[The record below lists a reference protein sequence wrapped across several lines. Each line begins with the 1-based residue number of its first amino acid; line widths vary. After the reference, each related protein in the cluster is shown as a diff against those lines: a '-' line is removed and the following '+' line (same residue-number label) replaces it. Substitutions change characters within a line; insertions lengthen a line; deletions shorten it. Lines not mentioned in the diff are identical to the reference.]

1 VNGRGVLGLDQKQT
15 VLVLGKFNEA
25 VLERLKPEFDLIH
38 FVDGDGSKLDPSVIP
53 AIKAVIV
60 GIGVKL
66 SNSLVDKLVNLEII
80 SNFGVGYDG
89 IDAAYA
95 AQKNIMVTNTPDVL
109 TEEVADTA
117 VGLLINTVR
126 ELPRAQKYLLEGKWE
141 QASYPLSKLSLRE
154 RKVGVFGLGRIGK
167 AITRRLEA
175 FDLPISY
182 HNRSKASDVNYT
194 YYPSLLELAKAV
206 DTLIL
211 VAPGSPETNHAV
223 NAEVL
228 AALGENGV
236 LINVGRG
243 SLVDEKALI
252 KALQDGVIAAA
263 GLDVFEKEPHV
274 PAELM
279 AMENVVL
286 LPHIASASSQT
297 RLNMSN
303 LVINNLLGWFDNGQ
317 VLTSVYETEAVKRS
331 Y

>member
-1 VNGRGVLGLDQKQT
+1 MGQKQT
-15 VLVLGKFNEA
+15 ILVLGKFNTT

-38 FVDGDGSKLDPSVIP
+38 LVDGDSSKLDADAKP
-53 AIKAVIV
+53 AIKAVINS
-60 GIGVKL
+60 IGVRL
-66 SNSLVDKLVNLEII
+66 PNSLMDQLPNLEII

-89 IDAAYA
+89 IDARYA

-117 VGLLINTVR
+117 LGLLINTVR
-126 ELPRAQKYLLEGKWE
+126 ELPRAQNHLLQGKW
-141 QASYPLSKLSLRE
+141 QQGGYPLSKLSLRE
-154 RKVGVFGLGRIGK
+154 RKVGIFGLGRIGK
-167 AITRRLEA
+167 SIARRVEA
-175 FDLPISY
+175 FNLPVSY
-182 HNRSKASDVNYT
+182 HNRSKAADVSYT
-194 YYPSLLELAKAV
+194 YYPSLIELAEAV

-211 VAPGSPETNHAV
+211 VAPASAETNHAV
-223 NAEVL
+223 NKDVL
-228 AALGENGV
+228 AALGKNGV

-274 PAELM
+274 PEELM
-279 AMENVVL
+279 QMENVVL
-286 LPHIASASSQT
+286 LPHIASASELT

-303 LVINNLLGWFDNGQ
+303 LVIDNLLGWFGSGE
-317 VLTSVYETEAVKRS
+317 VVTPVFETQTVTRK